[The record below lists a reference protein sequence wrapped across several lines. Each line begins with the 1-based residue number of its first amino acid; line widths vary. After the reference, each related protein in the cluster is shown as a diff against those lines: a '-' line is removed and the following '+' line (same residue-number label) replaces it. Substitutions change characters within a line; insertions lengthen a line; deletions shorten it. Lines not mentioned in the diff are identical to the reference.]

1 MGQETVDELRP
12 NVNHIVP
19 GVFSIEI
26 LVYTLRHR
34 RTGPRAARARRRR
47 ARGYRTIDS
56 YVGPT
61 GREITATGPTAGR
74 ARGAVPRD

>member
-34 RTGPRAARARRRR
+34 RTGPRAA
-47 ARGYRTIDS
+47 S
-56 YVGPT
+56 
-61 GREITATGPTAGR
+61 AGR
-74 ARGAVPRD
+74 GDGGRVGIELSIAT